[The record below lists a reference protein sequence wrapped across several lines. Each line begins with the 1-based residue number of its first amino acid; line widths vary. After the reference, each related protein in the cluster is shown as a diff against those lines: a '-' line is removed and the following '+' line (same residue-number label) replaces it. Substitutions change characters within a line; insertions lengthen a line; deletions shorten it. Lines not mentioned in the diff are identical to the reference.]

1 MSGREPLSVV
11 FLTAAAG
18 PGTRAAPFGAARV
31 ASALKAWSASR
42 SSSKPGTGAGSS
54 GANASI
60 RVSIVEAEPDE
71 SPEAI
76 AKRALALSPDL
87 VGLSLYSWNSGRLE
101 AAGTALKAAR
111 PGLVIVAGGPDASAD
126 PEALATR
133 GPADVVVAG
142 EGERAIVDLVGAML
156 AGDPLP
162 GPVVRAAP
170 VDPAGLS
177 SPWLDG
183 TLDPGRWGGGALELT
198 RGCPY
203 RCAFC
208 FESKG
213 EARLR
218 RFPLETA
225 GKELERFEEAMVEE
239 VFVLDPTFNADP
251 KRMAAAV
258 RLFSERGPNLRY
270 FLEIRAELLTAE
282 QARLLGS
289 LDCSVQIGLQSA
301 DPAVLA
307 LVDRTLDPDLF
318 ARKTRLLDEEGV
330 VYGLDLIYGLPG
342 DTLAGFRRSLDYAL
356 GLGPN
361 HLDVFRL
368 AVLPGT
374 ALHDRAAGLGLD
386 WDRAAPYLVRSTP
399 TFRAAELEKAERL
412 AVAADVLYTRGRAV
426 MWFRSVAA
434 LARAKPSAL
443 LAAFADFMDEERSG
457 PFAGIIAEATTDAAR
472 HDDIELLQT
481 AFFGDWFERRPTRK
495 PDHALAAIDLIKASG
510 AWTRAFAEG
519 ATTTMELGWPP
530 EDLLDYAT
538 FDVAAFAD
546 ETRRSPQRWTCSP
559 GRDGPRFAKA
569 KAKAKPGR

>member
-1 MSGREPLSVV
+1 MSGPIPFSVV

-31 ASALKAWSASR
+31 ASALKAWSAPRPAAS
-42 SSSKPGTGAGSS
+42 AGSNDAPS
-54 GANASI
+54 GPGRPIHA
-60 RVSIVEAEPDE
+60 SIVEAEPDE
-71 SPEAI
+71 SPEAL
-76 AKRALALSPDL
+76 AARTLALSPDL
-87 VGLSLYSWNSGRLE
+87 VGLSLYSWNSVRLE
-101 AAGTALKAAR
+101 AAGAALKAAR

-126 PEALATR
+126 PEALAAR

-142 EGERAIVDLVGAML
+142 EGERVIVDLVAAML
-156 AGDPLP
+156 SGKPLP

-225 GKELERFEEAMVEE
+225 GRELERFEAAMVEE

-258 RLFSERGPNLRY
+258 RSFSERGPNLRY
-270 FLEIRAELLTAE
+270 FLEIRVELLSAE

-289 LDCSVQIGLQSA
+289 IDCSVQIGLQSA

-307 LVDRTLDPDLF
+307 LVDRTLDPALF

-342 DTLAGFRRSLDYAL
+342 DTLTGFRRSLDYAL

-374 ALHDRAAGLGLD
+374 ALHDRASGLGLD
-386 WDRAAPYLVRSTP
+386 WDRSAPYLVRSTP
-399 TFRAAELEKAERL
+399 SFGDAELDRAERL
-412 AVAADVLYTRGRAV
+412 AVATDVLYTRGRAV

-434 LARAKPSAL
+434 LAKAKPSAL
-443 LAAFADFMDEERSG
+443 LAAFADFMDQERSG
-457 PFAGIIAEATTDAAR
+457 PLAGIIAEARADAAR
-472 HDDIELLQT
+472 HADIELLQT
-481 AFFGDWFERRPTRK
+481 AFFGDWFKRRPTRK
-495 PDHALAAIDLIKASG
+495 PDHALAAVDLIRASG

-519 ATTTMELGWPP
+519 EPTTLELGWPP
-530 EDLLDYAT
+530 EDLLDYAS
-538 FDVAAFAD
+538 FDVAEFAD
-546 ETRRSPQRWTCSP
+546 ETSRSPRRWTCEP
-559 GRDGPRFAKA
+559 GRDGPRFAPA
-569 KAKAKPGR
+569 KVKPGR

>member
-42 SSSKPGTGAGSS
+42 SSSKPGTGAGPS

-101 AAGTALKAAR
+101 AAGAALKAAR

-126 PEALATR
+126 PEALAAR

-142 EGERAIVDLVGAML
+142 EGERAIVDLVEAML
-156 AGDPLP
+156 AGKPLP

-170 VDPAGLS
+170 ADPAGLS

-374 ALHDRAAGLGLD
+374 ALRDRAAGLGLD

-399 TFRAAELEKAERL
+399 TFGAAELEKAERL

-443 LAAFADFMDEERSG
+443 LAAFADFMDQERSG
-457 PFAGIIAEATTDAAR
+457 PFADIVAEATTDAAR
-472 HDDIELLQT
+472 HDDIERLQT
-481 AFFGDWFERRPTRK
+481 AFFGDWFERRPTKK

-530 EDLLDYAT
+530 EDLLDYAS

-546 ETRRSPQRWTCSP
+546 ETRRAPRRWTCSP
-559 GRDGPRFAKA
+559 SRDGPRFAAA
-569 KAKAKPGR
+569 KKPR